1 LTWSHGADI
10 INTPLNQSVIFIKEA
25 DVTFTS
31 DYWKVAISFKL
42 APYEKA
48 IEILHADLTPVIELA
63 HHTPLIDE
71 VHQIQSAVK
80 SLEGKLSSLKQFL
93 PRAERKRGLMNIG
106 GTFLKVLFGTA
117 TTTDLADLHATV
129 DTLSHKQGEV
139 IHAVNQ
145 QLTYFKQMESTVKFD
160 HEALANWSFILRD
173 FATKSQEKF
182 QKTVTRLE
190 WAMKLQEATTA
201 VRQLE
206 FSLTQLELQINELL
220 EAVQILVTGKFPPRL
235 IQFNVL
241 QDILRN
247 VTLNL
252 PQGYEL
258 VMGTQFNNMPWYVKH
273 VKAALLADLN
283 SYMLVLYFPFTM
295 ADRKYELFKVIA
307 FPLRILNTTHVRFGL
322 DTEYFAIST
331 LRQFYISLSERE
343 MRQCEG
349 DNVMVCPAN
358 KAVKSTRTETCVL
371 SLFLQRR
378 NVQECH
384 RVVTAKQPPAMLE
397 RHSTLVLYFTP
408 EPQTAHLRC
417 RDSRGEWTTDNILL
431 NGAGSLSGVQSCHIT
446 WGDMQLYAEIR
457 GNSQFEA
464 PNPQI
469 IIPSQFPVVSD
480 KEWETLKQITETK
493 GLDQL
498 IAAVTAHKMETSVDE
513 LVKIHQSEP
522 PQTYNSTWTTPLL
535 LAMSC
540 LLVAMLLYYCV
551 HSHLPALTTWCLHI
565 ESQDARTPCT
575 HNGSS
580 QEPIPPS
587 ASTTS
592 EAPPVQ
598 STSSQGYA
606 TYAIQRE

>member
-1 LTWSHGADI
+1 M
-10 INTPLNQSVIFIKEA
+10 
-25 DVTFTS
+25 
-31 DYWKVAISFKL
+31 
-42 APYEKA
+42 
-48 IEILHADLTPVIELA
+48 
-63 HHTPLIDE
+63 
-71 VHQIQSAVK
+71 
-80 SLEGKLSSLKQFL
+80 
-93 PRAERKRGLMNIG
+93 ER
-106 GTFLKVLFGTA
+106 
-117 TTTDLADLHATV
+117 
-129 DTLSHKQGEV
+129 
-139 IHAVNQ
+139 
-145 QLTYFKQMESTVKFD
+145 TVKFD

-173 FATKSQEKF
+173 FTMKSQEKF
-182 QKTVTRLE
+182 QKTVTRFE

-201 VRQLE
+201 VRQLV

-220 EAVQILVTGKFPPRL
+220 EAFQTLVTGKMPPRL
-235 IQFNVL
+235 IQFNVF
-241 QDILRN
+241 QDISKN

-258 VMGTQFNNMPWYVKH
+258 IMGNQFNNMPWYVKH
-273 VKAALLADLN
+273 AKVALLADLYK
-283 SYMLVLYFPFTM
+283 YMLVLYFPFTIV
-295 ADRKYELFKVIA
+295 DRKYELLKVIA
-307 FPLRILNTTHVRFGL
+307 FPSRILNTTYVRFDL

-331 LRQFYISLSERE
+331 LRQFYISLRERN
-343 MRQCEG
+343 EG
-349 DNVMVCPAN
+349 DNIMVCPAN
-358 KAVKSTRTETCVL
+358 KAVKSTPTETCIL
-371 SLFLQRR
+371 RLFLQCR
-378 NVQECH
+378 NVEECH

-408 EPQTAHLRC
+408 EPRTAHVRC
-417 RDSRGEWTTDNILL
+417 LDSREEWTTVNILL